1 MKRPFGPYSD
11 NDFDIMSQ
19 FQFISPCSMCVGAA
33 VMVSLLFLDSIRQ
46 HCSELYSPPPT
57 CLEFKFLVCF
67 PRHWLPSHIFWCCSN
82 LIVRL
87 KSEREEPVL
96 EPLLQGATQVF
107 SFHYIQSQ
115 LERGREREDS
125 IHPRGAATKVE
136 IGWHHRIGKLV
147 SSVLLNH
154 L

>member
-1 MKRPFGPYSD
+1 
-11 NDFDIMSQ
+11 
-19 FQFISPCSMCVGAA
+19 MCGNCCYGI
-33 VMVSLLFLDSIRQ
+33 LFLDSIRQ
-46 HCSELYSPPPT
+46 HCSELYSPPNLLSVQVLGLFSQALVAFPH
-57 CLEFKFLVCF
+57 LLVLFKFD
-67 PRHWLPSHIFWCCSN
+67 
-82 LIVRL
+82 RL

-125 IHPRGAATKVE
+125 IHPRGAASKVE
-136 IGWHHRIGKLV
+136 IGWHHRICKLV
-147 SSVLLNH
+147 SSMLLNH